1 LCLFWDLPPVAL
13 ITRASSVCRD
23 IIDAYVGGNKTD
35 VQIEQEQL
43 HEREKYILELEMK
56 LDDTHREL
64 DALKI
69 DHQTVGGLIFHVTQ
83 MFTLSADVFNRHLCS
98 FWQVWANQDLLREQT
113 KELASF
119 R

>member
-1 LCLFWDLPPVAL
+1 M
-13 ITRASSVCRD
+13 
-23 IIDAYVGGNKTD
+23 GNKIN

-69 DHQTVGGLIFHVTQ
+69 DHQTVGCLNCYILQ
-83 MFTLSADVFNRHLCS
+83 Y
-98 FWQVWANQDLLREQT
+98 
-113 KELASF
+113 
-119 R
+119 